1 MSGVVV
7 GLRRH
12 GESSRTQDLHG
23 VVPHGLPSLAGHN
36 AAVDACVLLLG
47 IQDLQ
52 PMATWGKGG
61 LLRGSLL
68 TAEAVYPRAAHEDIL
83 KDLLTTCKPAW
94 RASNA
99 LLEPNF
105 QAYKNPCGLTDAAE
119 KLLAITR

>member
-1 MSGVVV
+1 M